1 MGDLQDGA
9 RNTKAASDETAEL
22 LVQTVAKAN
31 EAKDSLAGA
40 MGQIDQA
47 NDRIQNIA
55 AVAQEQAASSR
66 EIAQGIDNVTKVTVE
81 ILDHLEEIKNSMDE
95 TAVVA
100 ERAAKI
106 SDEQTQLAQDLR
118 DSLSMFNIGEGT
130 GEAANKKQKQKALPA
145 KK

>member
-9 RNTKAASDETAEL
+9 RNTKAASDATAEL
-22 LVQTVAKAN
+22 LVQTVEKAN
-31 EAKDSLAGA
+31 GAKDSLAEA
-40 MGQIDQA
+40 MSQIDKA

-55 AVAQEQAASSR
+55 AVAEEQAASSK
-66 EIAQGIDNVTKVTVE
+66 EIATGIDNVTKATTE
-81 ILDHLEEIKNSMDE
+81 ILEHLEGIKTSMDD

-118 DSLSMFNIGEGT
+118 NSLSMFKVGEG
-130 GEAANKKQKQKALPA
+130 EEKSKSKSRKALPA